1 MKHKLLTLA
10 SAAALL
16 AACSDT
22 AVSDANDEIKEK
34 ATVTFFVYDVLTR
47 MPLEDVANY
56 YRTEDKT
63 KYTDSTGTIVWKN
76 IDIGQSY
83 FDFQHEDYAMKRH
96 DVKVTDIIKK
106 DVARVEDNVEKIE
119 MYELGVTV
127 KGKFYYRD
135 PATKDWKPAANARVY
150 IDYPDSSEIYPNEVY
165 DFTKEDGS
173 YEFTN
178 LAANVDFE
186 VKSERFMV
194 DSVTY
199 EIATIGTTGQRK
211 GVVKEM
217 DPMVAEVASLELRL
231 LSSNLSGLG
240 VKDAIKLNFSEVLD
254 KDSLTTNYV
263 YVERIVD
270 DSDPANIKTK
280 PVAVSLSL
288 ADSGKTVVV
297 KSQSGAW
304 ADGKG
309 YFIHF
314 DVWSTLAKELQDSV
328 KINGVE
334 YKKYRKFIAGELAVP
349 AKVKNLKVKKSD
361 DGKKD
366 LYSFEYKGSYTFKAA
381 LDEKLDLTYN
391 ATVIVQWDAIERHV
405 DKYNIYVK
413 GDKADDADYIK
424 VGTVKATKPDVE
436 EFPIDLA
443 TLYDNEFL
451 MYPQNKF
458 QSGVVTI
465 MVLGE
470 NASGET
476 LASDGA
482 VLKDI
487 KLFSKTKDDVTEK
500 MSNNYVVSAEVHLK
514 NLYECS
520 DQKNDFSGCNPVAQ
534 GNDINESNFAADLTV
549 TVTDTDGDHYDP
561 PTGYDLYYFDEDAG
575 KNGEWKFVESS
586 DASTF
591 TINRDSEFSPFKNG
605 PKEYKSTDQK
615 RYTYAIVPYF
625 GQIIPATPGTPGSPE
640 VPAHCSDASYDNK
653 ADCEAAFGT
662 WYDLVPE
669 VPAVAPTPE
678 QIKWKISQT
687 DPEAKNGV
695 VVTSNGI
702 QKGCEDGTHY
712 CIEKW

>member
-10 SAAALL
+10 SAAVLF

-34 ATVTFFVYDVLTR
+34 STVTFFVRDVLTQ

-63 KYTDSTGTIVWKN
+63 KYTDSTGTIVWKGV
-76 IDIGQSY
+76 DLGDSY
-83 FDFQHEDYAMKRH
+83 FDFQLDGYAMKRVNVGTS
-96 DVKVTDIIKK
+96 DDIENDIARTRDTTVKVD
-106 DVARVEDNVEKIE
+106 

-135 PATKDWKPAANARVY
+135 PATKDWIPAANARIY
-150 IDYPDSSEIYPNEVY
+150 IDYPDDSEIYPNEVY
-165 DFTKEDGS
+165 NFTKEDGS

-178 LAANVDFE
+178 LAANIDFD

-194 DSVTY
+194 DTVTY
-199 EIATIGTTGQRK
+199 EVATIRVKEAQRK
-211 GVVKEM
+211 GVVKLL
-217 DPMVAEVASLELRL
+217 DPMVAEVASLEPKL
-231 LSSNLSGLG
+231 LSSNLSSLG

-254 KDSLTTNYV
+254 KDSLTTEYV

-270 DSDPANIKTK
+270 DSDPTNIITK
-280 PVAVSLSL
+280 PVAVALSL

-309 YFIHF
+309 YFIYF

-334 YKKYRKFIAGELAVP
+334 YKKYRKFIAGDLAVP
-349 AKVKNLKVKKSD
+349 AKVKNLKVKKD
-361 DGKKD
+361 DEGKKD

-381 LDEKLDLTYN
+381 LDEKLDLTYD
-391 ATVIVQWDAIERHV
+391 ATVTIQWDAIERNV

-424 VGTVKATKPDVE
+424 VGEVKATKTDVE
-436 EFPIDLA
+436 DFSVNIA
-443 TLYDNEFL
+443 ALYDDNFL

-458 QSGVVTI
+458 QSGEVSI
-465 MVLGE
+465 MVLAE

-476 LASDGA
+476 LATEGA

-487 KLFSKTKDDVTEK
+487 KLFGKTKEDVVK
-500 MSNNYVVSAEVHLK
+500 MQTNGYISSPVVKLSA
-514 NLYECS
+514 LYECS
-520 DQKNDFSGCNPVAQ
+520 DTKADFSGCGSVSHGSTISEDNY
-534 GNDINESNFAADLTV
+534 AADLIV
-549 TVTDTDGDHYDP
+549 TAEYDADKDAP
-561 PTGYDLYYFDEDAG
+561 DGYDLYYY
-575 KNGEWKFVESS
+575 S
-586 DASTF
+586 DADKKWNFVKSQAGATSF
-591 TINRDSEFSPFKNG
+591 EFIIKREDDFSPFKNG
-605 PKEYKSTDQK
+605 PQPYDDTQK
-615 RYTYAIVPYF
+615 KIFKYAIVPYF
-625 GQIIPATPGTPGSPE
+625 GKVTPATPGIPGTPE
-640 VPAHCSDASYDNK
+640 VPAHCSDIAYDNQV
-653 ADCEAAFGT
+653 DCEAAFET
-662 WYDLVPE
+662 WYPLVPE
-669 VPAVAPTPE
+669 VPAVPPTPE
-678 QIKWKISQT
+678 KIVWKISQT
-687 DPEAKNGV
+687 DSDADKGMFITTNNLQKNPA
-695 VVTSNGI
+695 N
-702 QKGCEDGTHY
+702 DGE